1 MMNKIIVF
9 VCIVVRVL
17 SCDSIYDGVKGKY
30 LCAVDAGSDADKLTR
45 FIYDVNNYLTSDL
58 TELQKNSLLASNI
71 IRLYPDD
78 YLYPETYFYYSTYI
92 NTKLVYI
99 FSVDFY
105 VLK

>member
-9 VCIVVRVL
+9 VCIIVNVL
-17 SCDSIYDGVKGKY
+17 SCDTIDDGVKGKY
-30 LCAVDAGSDADKLTR
+30 LCAVDAGLDPDILTR

-71 IRLYPDD
+71 IRLYP
-78 YLYPETYFYYSTYI
+78 ETYFYYSTYI